1 MALAIIELPPSGWTA
16 PASARTSRDLDGEPP
31 PCPSLPTRRAQCSTG
46 SPTLG
51 GDRNPRGATA
61 MLLAAYGVIVAWADG
76 ERCASAGGAAPGGR
90 SSRGRLDSVREG
102 ARHWTDPPNRCAT
115 RRPTPAAPGCPATR
129 TTGWT
134 GVPRRRPTAGT
145 ASHRTDRK
153 STRLNSSHM
162 SISYAVFCLKKKTT
176 THLPGQLLQPPT
188 HHRIHT

>member
-90 SSRGRLDSVREG
+90 STRAGLTLGSAPRSARPVEPRAARLGARGSSPLDRPTEPLRHPPADAGCAWLSGDPDDRLDWG
-102 ARHWTDPPNRCAT
+102 APAPADRGDRVPSDGGNR
-115 RRPTPAAPGCPATR
+115 
-129 TTGWT
+129 
-134 GVPRRRPTAGT
+134 
-145 ASHRTDRK
+145 
-153 STRLNSSHM
+153 
-162 SISYAVFCLKKKTT
+162 I
-176 THLPGQLLQPPT
+176 
-188 HHRIHT
+188 